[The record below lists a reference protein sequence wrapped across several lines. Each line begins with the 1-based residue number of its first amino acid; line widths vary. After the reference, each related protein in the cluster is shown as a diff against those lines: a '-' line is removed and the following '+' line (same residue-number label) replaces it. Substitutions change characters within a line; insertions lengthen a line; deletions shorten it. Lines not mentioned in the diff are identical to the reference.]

1 MEGAVRSVMLLV
13 SGATKDV
20 QAAPPQRVGV
30 LFVPKDKNNSE
41 NATGRVCAADNGG
54 FNGVPVKEFVEMLER
69 LRGTP
74 CRFVTAPDVI
84 ANAGETLR
92 LFRLWEPMIHS
103 LGFPVAFV
111 AQDGQ
116 TVDALPWDSCEAVF
130 IGGSTR
136 FKLSAEA
143 DTILAYAVARG
154 KHRHV
159 GRVNSWP
166 RVQHFWGLTDT
177 IDGSGF
183 SKWPKRIKLFL
194 KWAEA
199 MDGKQHRT
207 TMQPELRWRDD

>member
-1 MEGAVRSVMLLV
+1 MTLLV
-13 SGATKDV
+13 SGATVDV
-20 QAAPPQRVGV
+20 QAAPPSRVGA
-30 LFVPKDKNNSE
+30 LFVPRDKNDPR
-41 NATGRVCAADNGG
+41 TMLGRVCAADNGAFTG
-54 FNGVPVKEFVEMLER
+54 LDAGGFVEMLER
-69 LRGTP
+69 LRGFP
-74 CRFVTAPDVI
+74 MRFVTAPDVV
-84 ANAGETLR
+84 ANAGATMN

-136 FKLSAEA
+136 FKLGADA
-143 DTILAYAVARG
+143 DTILAYAAARG

-183 SKWPKRIKLFL
+183 SKWPKRIQLFL
-194 KWAEA
+194 KWAKA
-199 MDGKQHRT
+199 MEGKQHRT
-207 TMQPELRWRDD
+207 SMQRSLKVA